1 MPTLAYNKRANYDYE
16 ITETYEAGLVLAGHE
31 VKSIKT
37 GHISLKGSFVTVKS
51 TNKALPDLYLVNSFV
66 PAYKFAS
73 KLTDYDPYQSRKLLL
88 HKNQIK
94 HLLGKKAEQGLTLVP
109 IKIYTKKSLIKLE
122 FGVGKGKK
130 EIDKRETIKKREQDR
145 NIRTILKNKRT

>member
-16 ITETYEAGLVLAGHE
+16 ITETYEAGLVLSGQE
-31 VKSIKT
+31 VKSIKS
-37 GHISLKGSFVTVKS
+37 GHISMKGSFVTVKA
-51 TNKALPDLYLVNSFV
+51 TDKELPDLYLVNSFV
-66 PAYKFAS
+66 PPYKFAS
-73 KLTDYDPYQSRKLLL
+73 KLADYDPYHSRKLLL
-88 HKNQIK
+88 HKNQIR

-130 EIDKRETIKKREQDR
+130 EIDKRETIKRRDVDR
-145 NIRTILKNKRT
+145 NIRTILKNKRA